1 MSYLSLKDS
10 ERDAADDRPLSDYIA
25 KANLLN
31 DVGVANL
38 LAHRDFLMKE
48 NERLRDAL
56 KAIICNGP
64 MSYEEHSER
73 SGRIAREA
81 LKEGEK

>member
-38 LAHRDFLMKE
+38 LAHRDLLMKE
-48 NERLRDAL
+48 NEQLRDVLNVL
-56 KAIICNGP
+56 KFHLAQ
-64 MSYEEHSER
+64 HT
-73 SGRIAREA
+73 IADQFNIAHEV
-81 LKEGEK
+81 LKGGGE